1 VTDRAALYTVAVR
14 PRRGGPLA
22 LGDIDGAGTALGAVL
37 AEILAGFSVTS
48 DDGARVVRTH
58 AVAAEGEDVFAIV
71 QHGRRGV
78 AADIVGPAGRVRLRQ
93 TPDDLQLVR
102 CGCLFRLPGRERQG
116 LLAVQLSYG
125 LGVKDLFEQGLTS
138 SFRQRFPALTLV
150 LERVMEPDVL
160 RGAVADDRVERVQLV
175 GDNAPDLA
183 RWVPG
188 GARVRVAIELRAP
201 PGSGLGRD
209 LLGRYL
215 GGDASA
221 LAEIDAFG
229 GVVFDRAR
237 IGVRLT
243 DGTRRTVDL
252 GHPER
257 GGPASRVLDGVVRDG
272 TGEATPASLL
282 AALRAALVAQ
292 RFAPAK

>member
-14 PRRGGPLA
+14 PRRGGPVA

-37 AEILAGFSVTS
+37 AGILDGFSITS
-48 DDGARVVRTH
+48 DDGARVIQTH
-58 AVAAEGEDVFAIV
+58 AVSADGDDVFAIV

-102 CGCLFRLPGRERQG
+102 CGCLFRLPARDRQG
-116 LLAVQLSYG
+116 LLAVQLTYG
-125 LGVKDLFEQGLTS
+125 LGVKDLFEQGLTA
-138 SFRQRFPALTLV
+138 SFRRRFPALTLV
-150 LERVMEPDVL
+150 LSRVAEPDVL
-160 RGAVADDRVERVQLV
+160 HRAVADDRVERVQLIG
-175 GDNAPDLA
+175 GDAPELD
-183 RWVPG
+183 RW
-188 GARVRVAIELRAP
+188 GARVRLAVELRAP

-215 GGDASA
+215 AGDASA
-221 LAEIDAFG
+221 LADIEAFA
-229 GVVFDRAR
+229 GVVFDRAL
-237 IGVRLT
+237 IGVRLA

-252 GHPER
+252 SHPDR
-257 GGPASRVLDGVVRDG
+257 GGAASRVLDGIVRDG

-282 AALRAALVAQ
+282 AALRAALVTQ
-292 RFAPAK
+292 SFSPAK